1 MEKPRRAVR
10 KAPPAAETDFGPRP
24 FVEDLHK
31 AALHN
36 RDYRTALW
44 TGRYLQMT
52 LMSIPA
58 GGDVGL
64 EVHPDTDQFL
74 RVEDGQGLVQMGD
87 REDNLYFRQAAFDD
101 YAIFVP
107 AGTWH
112 NVTNTGSKPLK
123 MYTIYA
129 PPHHPHGTV
138 EKTKANAEA
147 NEASG
152 ASVG

>member
-1 MEKPRRAVR
+1 MYHYETPRKMVR
-10 KAPPAAETDFGPRP
+10 TAQPEEVTDFGPRP

-31 AALHN
+31 ATLN
-36 RDYRTALW
+36 NNDYRTALW
-44 TGRYLQMT
+44 TGHYFQMT
-52 LMSIPA
+52 LMSIPP

-87 REDNLYFRQAAFDD
+87 REDNLYFRQYAYDD

-107 AGTWH
+107 AGIWH
-112 NVTNTGSKPLK
+112 NVTNTGMKPLK

-129 PPHHPHGTV
+129 PPHHPRGTV
-138 EKTKANAEA
+138 EETQAIAEA
-147 NEASG
+147 IER
-152 ASVG
+152 